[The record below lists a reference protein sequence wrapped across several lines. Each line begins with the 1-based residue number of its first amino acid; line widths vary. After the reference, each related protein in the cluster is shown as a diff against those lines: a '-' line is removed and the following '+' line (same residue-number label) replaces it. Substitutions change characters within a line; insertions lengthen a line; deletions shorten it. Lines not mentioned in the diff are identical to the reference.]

1 MGTIHAKTSRPYDIV
16 IGQGILGQCGDAV
29 KELFPEG
36 QTVIVTDDNV
46 EPLYLETLKRSFQ
59 RCEIECVAFIIPN
72 GEESKSTDIYTE
84 LLEFLAKRNMTK
96 SDFITAL
103 GGGVVGDLAGFAA
116 ASYLRGIPYIQ
127 IPTTLLAAVDSSI
140 GGKTAINLSG
150 GKNLVGAFH
159 QPSLVWCDYTTHET
173 MDPLRYADGIAEIV
187 KYAVL
192 KGGDLFTLLEKENL
206 YKHVEE
212 IIEECVRLKLSIVS
226 EDEFDTGKRQFL
238 NLGHTLGHAIEARS
252 RFDISHGH
260 AVACGMTAMADVAAL
275 NGLADYDC
283 SDRIG
288 KVLKRYGLPTK
299 MPYDYRELIPYIK
312 NDKKRRGNKIKLIIP
327 ENIGRC
333 RMISLSVKD
342 LDSFFRT

>member
-1 MGTIHAKTSRPYDIV
+1 MGTIRANTSTPYDIV
-16 IGQGILGQCGDAV
+16 IGQGILGRCGDV
-29 KELFPEG
+29 VRDLFPEG

-46 EPLYLETLKRSFQ
+46 EPLYLEKLKRSFQ
-59 RCEIECVAFIIPN
+59 RRDIECVAFIIPN
-72 GEESKSTDIYTE
+72 GDGSKSTDIYTE
-84 LLEFLAKRNMTK
+84 LLEFLAKRDMTK

-127 IPTTLLAAVDSSI
+127 IPTTLLAAVDSSV
-140 GGKTAINLSG
+140 GGKTAINLGS

-159 QPSLVWCDYTTHET
+159 QPSLVWCDCATHET
-173 MDPLRYADGIAEIV
+173 MDPLRYADGIAEVV

-212 IIEECVRLKLSIVS
+212 IIEECVNLKLKIVTA
-226 EDEFDTGKRQFL
+226 DEFDEGQRQFL
-238 NLGHTLGHAIEARS
+238 NLGHTLGHAIEAKS
-252 RFDISHGH
+252 RFEISHGH
-260 AVACGMTAMADVAAL
+260 AVACGIVAMADVAAL

-283 SDRIG
+283 ADRISQ
-288 KVLKRYGLPTK
+288 VLKRYGLPTK

-312 NDKKRRGNKIKLIIP
+312 NDKKRRGNKIKLIIRKAF
-327 ENIGRC
+327 G
-333 RMISLSVKD
+333 SLRPAV
-342 LDSFFRT
+342 